1 MTTERLV
8 IQRSVLAEMQ
18 TVYNIEHDP
27 AVSPYLFKQTLE
39 EHTAELLNP
48 NVLTFTIREKKTDD
62 IAGYLICDYNRHSEW
77 LELRRM
83 AFCKRNMGYG
93 RETLTE
99 ILRYGFEE
107 LGVNKVWL
115 EAYPDNAPGTHLYD
129 SMGFHRDG
137 LRRQHSKEERGFLDE
152 IQYSM
157 LKSEY
162 KLLKR

>member
-1 MTTERLV
+1 MVGVPGLNAGLVSLPAEQERGVPGFPAFERDLAAALFAENCHQFLPILRLV
-8 IQRSVLAEMQ
+8 
-18 TVYNIEHDP
+18 
-27 AVSPYLFKQTLE
+27 F
-39 EHTAELLNP
+39 
-48 NVLTFTIREKKTDD
+48 
-62 IAGYLICDYNRHSEW
+62 
-77 LELRRM
+77 
-83 AFCKRNMGYG
+83 MGYG